1 MNSNPQPILD
11 YAGPRKRSAFR
22 LSSASILTSHW
33 SHETLIIREH
43 LAGHGGALA
52 SIAVSFLMVAHLV
65 LQGFLEWRHWHDP
78 ATPILAAIFAI
89 GWIVLVPAV
98 IQQSWRE
105 TTLRIGD
112 GMMHLTMGGP
122 LARMKY
128 HRTFEQL
135 QAIRVIGTQVADGAP
150 LLAEIEILADNAP
163 PIRLFTDHLESR
175 LGPLAAEIERAVHG
189 TTPPAVATLAPNLSI
204 DALRAIRE

>member
-1 MNSNPQPILD
+1 MPTPQPILD

-33 SHETLIIREH
+33 SNDTFIIHES
-43 LAGHGGALA
+43 LAGHGSAVA
-52 SIAVSFLMVAHLV
+52 AISVSFLMVAHLV
-65 LQGFLEWRHWHDP
+65 LQGVLEWRRIRDP
-78 ATPILAAIFAI
+78 VTPILAAIFVI
-89 GWIVLVPAV
+89 TWLVLVPAV

-105 TTLRIGD
+105 TILRIGD

-122 LARMKY
+122 LARTQY
-128 HRTFEQL
+128 HRPFDQL

-175 LGPLAAEIERAVHG
+175 LGPLAGEIERAVHG
-189 TTPPAVATLAPNLSI
+189 TTAPAIAALAPNVSI
-204 DALRAIRE
+204 DALRTIRE